1 MKSPQQLGRWPWVF
15 LALAFGALAFITL
28 DRSLASNTTTRSSCR
43 TTAVALRYEIV
54 ADPVALREREL
65 TFRELVDS
73 LRAAIGEPSEGWES
87 PTIPV
92 VVVPRSGAER
102 SYELR
107 VPRSLAYHLDLRA
120 VVVRWRSAEPP
131 MRLAELAQIRLVE
144 ASTSSCRDDAPAM
157 AVLGVGL

>member
-15 LALAFGALAFITL
+15 LALAFGALAFVTL
-28 DRSLASNTTTRSSCR
+28 DRSLSNATTRSSCR
-43 TTAVALRYEIV
+43 MTAVALRYEIV
-54 ADPVALREREL
+54 ADPVVLREHRI

-73 LRAAIGEPSEGWES
+73 LRTAIGEPSEGWGS

-92 VVVPRSGAER
+92 VVVQRPGAER

-107 VPRSLAYHLDLRA
+107 VPHWVAYHLDLHA

-144 ASTSSCRDDAPAM
+144 LSTSSCRDDAPAT